1 MKLSMKRSRISK
13 RQSGLNTDKLKGMWD
28 KSKPRGAEG
37 DDKEKKIRVFNQH
50 SYNQKGKIK
59 LDNETVVTYDYS
71 KEEPITKVERGSII
85 DEKRKEFCLP
95 KYPVLRGIMET
106 APVETDK
113 NVEMDLFIIKSTNS
127 ALLWKDSEYQ
137 LQ

>member
-28 KSKPRGAEG
+28 KSKPKGTEG
-37 DDKEKKIRVFNQH
+37 DEKKIRVFNQH
-50 SYNQKGKIK
+50 SYNQKGRIK

-71 KEEPITKVERGSII
+71 KEEPVTKVERGSTIQ
-85 DEKRKEFCLP
+85 EKRKEFTLP

-106 APVETDK
+106 APIETDK
-113 NVEMDLFIIKSTNS
+113 HAEMDLFIVKSTNS
-127 ALLWKDSEYQ
+127 ALLWKDNEYQ